1 MSLGDV
7 TQVMSEGLYM
17 IIKVSTPILL
27 VSLVVG
33 LVISIFQTATSI
45 QEQTMTFVPKVL
57 ATFATIIL
65 LGSWMAT
72 ELTDYIRI
80 LWDDFSVYIR

>member
-7 TQVMSEGLYM
+7 TQIMSEGLFM

-57 ATFATIIL
+57 ATFSTIIL

-72 ELTDYIRI
+72 ELTDYIQI
-80 LWDDFSVYIR
+80 LWDDFSVYVR